1 MSVID
6 SSYRPRRI
14 HKLLVA
20 NRGEIALRVIRAAR
34 ELGMRS
40 VAVYS
45 DADHDALATRMA
57 DEAVHIGPAHATR
70 SYLNVDAVLK
80 AARETGAQAVHPGYG
95 FLSENAAFAQAV
107 SDAGL
112 IFVGPDAETIRKMGD
127 KAAARACAQAAGVPT
142 VPGSAGVVS
151 SLDEALTHA
160 GGMGYP
166 DDQGGGR
173 RRRARHPRG
182 AGRGRAARADAAG
195 PGRGAGGIRLWRRL
209 SGTLPA
215 ARGTSKCR
223 CWATARTPSI
233 FMNANAR
240 CSGVARRCSRKRPR
254 PRWTPP
260 RASACANRRRSW
272 RARSA
277 IAAPA
282 RWSSCTTTAV
292 ARRIS
297 ISSR

>member
-45 DADHDALATRMA
+45 DADRDALATRMA

-112 IFVGPDAETIRKMGD
+112 IFVGPDAETIRK
-127 KAAARACAQAAGVPT
+127 
-142 VPGSAGVVS
+142 
-151 SLDEALTHA
+151 
-160 GGMGYP
+160 
-166 DDQGGGR
+166 
-173 RRRARHPRG
+173 
-182 AGRGRAARADAAG
+182 
-195 PGRGAGGIRLWRRL
+195 
-209 SGTLPA
+209 
-215 ARGTSKCR
+215 
-223 CWATARTPSI
+223 WATR
-233 FMNANAR
+233 
-240 CSGVARRCSRKRPR
+240 
-254 PRWTPP
+254 PP
-260 RASACANRRRSW
+260 RAPAPRRPACPPCPVAKAWCPRSMK
-272 RARSA
+272 R
-277 IAAPA
+277 
-282 RWSSCTTTAV
+282 
-292 ARRIS
+292 
-297 ISSR
+297 